1 MRIRVTIDDMDPN
14 IPMIQWR
21 LSILLA
27 ILICIPAST
36 LVIYVIP
43 YIMQKLMPIIG
54 KNSGIDAAYPFW
66 LSGKRERSLNGKVMI
81 GICEIAIIIV
91 MKRANS

>member
-1 MRIRVTIDDMDPN
+1 
-14 IPMIQWR
+14 
-21 LSILLA
+21 
-27 ILICIPAST
+27 
-36 LVIYVIP
+36 
-43 YIMQKLMPIIG
+43 MQKLMPIIG

-66 LSGKRERSLNGKVMI
+66 LSGKRESSLNGKVMI